1 MNDSTVRNACSS
13 SRSRRAKVPCNSAL
27 IILVRLLASVSMC
40 FKPSP
45 PQRMIIS
52 GQREISIKR
61 YTVERTNEAEI
72 RPEEQSDEKAE
83 SCRDNIWSEIQLKG
97 P

>member
-1 MNDSTVRNACSS
+1 MIVRLGMRVRLPEVEELRYRVTV
-13 SRSRRAKVPCNSAL
+13 L
-27 IILVRLLASVSMC
+27 LLASVSMC

-61 YTVERTNEAEI
+61 YTVERTNKAET
-72 RPEEQSDEKAE
+72 RPEEQSEKAE
-83 SCRDNIWSEIQLKG
+83 SCLDNL
-97 P
+97 